1 NLNKVIRESTI
12 GLKPP
17 YRFYRNFVPIEKSV
31 KGMKLELLYEQL
43 LHDNFK
49 SLDLSLMCRHDLSE
63 IEKSAR
69 TDFVETLLKNHH
81 QVIYASDLKKQLRL
95 TPRYLRARSDCLG
108 TEDPS
113 DRRDDG
119 WL

>member
-1 NLNKVIRESTI
+1 MR
-12 GLKPP
+12 PP

-31 KGMKLELLYEQL
+31 KGMKLELSYEQL

-81 QVIYASDLKKQLRL
+81 QVIYASEPEK
-95 TPRYLRARSDCLG
+95 AIAF
-108 TEDPS
+108 DPS
-113 DRRDDG
+113 
-119 WL
+119 LLESVE